1 MRELFQRD
9 ITYRIGEFGEVPP
22 PMSDQALSLAW
33 QSIEQAS
40 IQFDCGDYQLAAAQ
54 ALSGIEALS
63 NSKVSIAH
71 SCYCRALWEIKADA
85 YARLHQPA
93 EAIRCGSAMLVA
105 STAMADYAGHTLH
118 LAISYLSLGHY
129 HFDAGGFQDA
139 LEHYRAAADLLPSG
153 SPARVEAELAGSL
166 ADCHANLGHLEEALI
181 ATGQTIALLSSASGI
196 ADQERVRL
204 AALDR
209 RAFYLA
215 WNGQCDMALIESE
228 GVIDTLRHLAATDLN
243 FRNDLARCL
252 DHRAEILERS
262 HRHYEA
268 LAAAEESTA
277 LRRQASIKRIDQRSS
292 LLRSIVT
299 LARLTG
305 HLGNTS
311 RAIQLCEETEALMSD
326 SDSADRF
333 PADLRAQITT
343 CHGRNLMAAG
353 RHQEGENRLHEGIR
367 LFRYLAHQGD
377 GAAIWR
383 DAQAEVLIDLGNL
396 HLAQEP
402 GFAKR
407 YLARAVS
414 WKRRI
419 NRETPHPF
427 HNASLADTLVLLG
440 HAELGVNAAIAALG
454 YFDLA
459 IDIYAT
465 LDVLPGGFPEV
476 AIRVSEGIIAAAR
489 QIAQSSEQQH
499 QRFHQL
505 AHAFSSAID
514 MADDE
519 ILDSL
524 QDHQQVFQRLW
535 LRHFI
540 NIGDGTAIVE
550 LLSFAHGRRLAL
562 LAQSELRCREAQA
575 TLSADERHFLYLQ
588 KSIRRID
595 LEMAEILS
603 ARPPSSIGNEQVFA
617 QPGVATG
624 SGKAIVGAGRILEQ
638 QRDQL
643 FRSYVI
649 LRDRLVAEGR
659 YSAASSGIIDVDQIL
674 PDADANTA
682 LAVWCIPQAF
692 DIEHRPLLIIL
703 THSPSTTLI
712 LPMQELDEAHGTFSK
727 LLKTWRF
734 GRSGMRGGNLA
745 ISDSTQREDPDELET
760 KLWQEMTTLWERLA
774 GKLAPHGITQLHMVT
789 HAEAHNLPWLGA
801 CPESIQ
807 LRQFPSLDFYA
818 RRRNA
823 PLPPSP
829 SPEHPLILLVEEPDN
844 DPLYTLYHVPLEVEA
859 IRQVWPGSVIEATHA
874 DAVHCS
880 EASAIWIIGHGF
892 SRNGFPLLG
901 KGAGRQQLTN
911 ATIFRNPNFRTG
923 LIYASTCYMGS
934 TKDTSGEPIGLSGLA
949 SQQDQ
954 VPLSAGSVSPIDDLD
969 AALLAILFHVMWRE
983 TGDATAAFHLAKNQL
998 KTKCWGE
1005 AAQEVFNEAA
1015 NRTLP
1020 TILGLAS
1027 SHAAIGR
1034 DEVRELYSEQTN
1046 RSRLKHQ
1053 FAIQN
1058 RGRNAL
1064 RLWST
1069 ILCELSSNEIPNP
1082 GAATDCTGNLFTDHI
1097 KNTERY
1103 FSWLG

>member
-33 QSIEQAS
+33 KSIEQAS
-40 IQFDCGDYQLAAAQ
+40 IQFDFGDYQLAAVQ

-63 NSKVSIAH
+63 NSKASTTH

-93 EAIRCGSAMLVA
+93 EAIRCGTAMLVA

-118 LAISYLSLGHY
+118 MAISYLNLGHY

-139 LEHYRAAADLLPSG
+139 LEHYRAAEHLLPSG
-153 SPARVEAELAGSL
+153 SSARVEAELAGSY
-166 ADCHANLGHLEEALI
+166 ADCHANLGDLEEALI
-181 ATGQTIALLSSASGI
+181 ATDRAIALLSSSPGI
-196 ADQERVRL
+196 ADHERIRL

-228 GVIDTLRHLAATDLN
+228 GVIEKLRQLAINDLN

-262 HRHYEA
+262 HRHDEA
-268 LAAAEESTA
+268 LTAAEESTA
-277 LRRQASIKRIDQRSS
+277 LRRQASLNRIDQRLS

-299 LARLTG
+299 LARLAG
-305 HLGNTS
+305 HQGDTP
-311 RAIQLCEETEALMSD
+311 RAIELCEEAEALMSD
-326 SDSADRF
+326 SDRADCF
-333 PADLRAQITT
+333 PADLRAQIVT

-353 RHQEGENRLHEGIR
+353 RHHEGENRLLEGIR
-367 LFRYLAHQGD
+367 LFRHQAHQGN

-402 GFAKR
+402 AIAKR
-407 YLARAVS
+407 YLARAVA
-414 WKRRI
+414 WKHRI
-419 NRETPHPF
+419 NRENPHPF

-440 HAELGVNAAIAALG
+440 HAELGINAVVAALG
-454 YFDLA
+454 SFDLA
-459 IDIYAT
+459 IDIYVT

-476 AIRVSEGIIAAAR
+476 AIRISEGIIAATR

-499 QRFHQL
+499 KGFHQL
-505 AHAFSSAID
+505 AHVFSAAID

-519 ILDSL
+519 IVDSL
-524 QDHQQVFQRLW
+524 QVHQRLFQRLW

-540 NIGDGTAIVE
+540 DIGDGAAIVG

-562 LAQSELRCREAQA
+562 LAQAELKCREAQA
-575 TLSADERHFLYLQ
+575 SLSEDERHFLDLQ

-603 ARPPSSIGNEQVFA
+603 ARTPSSIGNEQASV
-617 QPGVATG
+617 QPGVAAG
-624 SGKAIVGAGRILEQ
+624 SGNAIAGAGRLLEQ

-643 FRSYVI
+643 FRSYVA
-649 LRDRLVAEGR
+649 LRDRLIAEGR
-659 YSAASSGIIDVDQIL
+659 YPTASSGIIDIDQVL
-674 PDADANTA
+674 PEADSNTA

-692 DIEHRPLLIIL
+692 DINHRPLLIIL
-703 THSPSTTLI
+703 THGPSTALI
-712 LPMQELDEAHGTFSK
+712 LPVPELDEAHAAFSK

-734 GRSGMRGGNLA
+734 GRSGMRGGNLP
-745 ISDSTQREDPDELET
+745 IVDSTQREKPDALEA
-760 KLWQEMTTLWERLA
+760 KLWRQMNTLWERLA
-774 GKLAPHGITQLHMVT
+774 GKLAPHGITHLHMVT

-807 LRQFPSLDFYA
+807 LRQFPSLDFYL

-823 PLPPSP
+823 PPPPTP
-829 SPEHPLILLVEEPDN
+829 SPEHPLILLVEEPDD
-844 DPLYTLYHVPLEVEA
+844 DPLNTLYHVPLEVEA

-901 KGAGRQQLTN
+901 KGAGRQRLTD
-911 ATIFRNPNFRTG
+911 ATIFRSPNFRTG

-949 SQQDQ
+949 SRQDQ

-983 TGDATAAFHLAKNQL
+983 TGDATAAFHLARNQL
-998 KTKCWGE
+998 KTKCWGDATKE
-1005 AAQEVFNEAA
+1005 IFNEAA

-1020 TILGLAS
+1020 TMLELAS
-1027 SHAAIGR
+1027 SHAATGR
-1034 DEVRELYSEQTN
+1034 DHVRELYPALSN
-1046 RSRLKHQ
+1046 GSRHRHQ
-1053 FAIQN
+1053 FAIRN
-1058 RGRNAL
+1058 RGLNTL
-1064 RLWST
+1064 QLWST
-1069 ILCELSSNEIPNP
+1069 NLCELSSNEIPIP
-1082 GAATDCTGNLFTDHI
+1082 GAVTDYSGILYADRAGSTVD
-1097 KNTERY
+1097 Y
-1103 FSWLG
+1103 FSWFG